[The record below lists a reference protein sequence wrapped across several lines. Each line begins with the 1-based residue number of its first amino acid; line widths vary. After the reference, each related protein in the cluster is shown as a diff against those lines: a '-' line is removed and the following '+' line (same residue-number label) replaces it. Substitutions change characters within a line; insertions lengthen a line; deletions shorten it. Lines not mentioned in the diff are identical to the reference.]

1 MHRIIFLPKQSCRW
15 LLLGAALSAIVA
27 ATAGIAT
34 LNAQSDKAAKHELEL
49 THLQAVANRLD
60 ALEWRAIAKRKNTS
74 ELKEALNRQR
84 EQANHSLDALK
95 TTASSQEQ
103 LQKVELA
110 YQTYATAVNQLL
122 KLLES
127 NQIEKALEVDETQV
141 DLSYEKLYESI
152 SNAAA
157 EAAETT
163 ARLTFWANFGSLLI
177 VLSLV
182 SAFSLLFR
190 RYLQVNLKMQ
200 QMTIENLHRRE
211 QTLEQERQL
220 LESKVVERTEEL
232 QQSNIALSQTLSELQ
247 KSQIQ
252 LIQSEKMSTLGE
264 LVAGIAHEINN
275 PIGFLSGNIQPALEY
290 TNDLL
295 KLIDL
300 YQEEFPQPGQVIQE
314 EVATIDLDY
323 LREDLP
329 KLIGSMKEGVDRI
342 RDISTSLRTFSRS
355 DSTSC
360 VAFDVHAGIDSTLL
374 ILKHRLKANESRPEI
389 EIIKEYGRLPSVECY
404 AGQLNQVFMN
414 LLSNAIDALEEFNQ
428 GRSFEEIKAN
438 PNRISV
444 KTDLSNDSQ
453 FVVISIRDNG
463 IGMTDQVKRKIFDP
477 VFTTKEVG
485 KGTGLGLAISH
496 SIVIDKH
503 GGSLEVNSVLG
514 NGAEFIITVPV
525 RTKPEACRVEP
536 QA

>member
-1 MHRIIFLPKQSCRW
+1 
-15 LLLGAALSAIVA
+15 
-27 ATAGIAT
+27 
-34 LNAQSDKAAKHELEL
+34 
-49 THLQAVANRLD
+49 
-60 ALEWRAIAKRKNTS
+60 
-74 ELKEALNRQR
+74 
-84 EQANHSLDALK
+84 
-95 TTASSQEQ
+95 
-103 LQKVELA
+103 
-110 YQTYATAVNQLL
+110 
-122 KLLES
+122 
-127 NQIEKALEVDETQV
+127 
-141 DLSYEKLYESI
+141 
-152 SNAAA
+152 
-157 EAAETT
+157 
-163 ARLTFWANFGSLLI
+163 
-177 VLSLV
+177 
-182 SAFSLLFR
+182 
-190 RYLQVNLKMQ
+190 MQ

>member
-1 MHRIIFLPKQSCRW
+1 MSSTKQSCRW
-15 LLLGAALSAIVA
+15 LLLGAAISAIGVS
-27 ATAGIAT
+27 TSGIAT
-34 LNAQSDKAAKHELEL
+34 LNAQSNKAAKHELEL

-60 ALEWRAIAKRKNTS
+60 ALEWMAIAKRESDS
-74 ELKEALNRQR
+74 EFKEALYRQR

-95 TTASSQEQ
+95 ITVSSPEQ
-103 LQKVELA
+103 LQKVESA
-110 YQTYATAVNQLL
+110 YQTYATDINQML

-127 NQIEKALEVDETQV
+127 NQVEKALEVDRTKV
-141 DLSYEKLYESI
+141 DLSCEKLRESI
-152 SNAAA
+152 SNAST
-157 EAAETT
+157 EAAETS
-163 ARLTFWANFGSLLI
+163 AKLAFWANFGSFLI

-190 RYLQVNLKMQ
+190 RYLQVSLKIQ

-232 QQSNIALSQTLSELQ
+232 QQSNIALSQALSNLQ

-264 LVAGIAHEINN
+264 LVAGVAHEINN
-275 PIGFLSGNIQPALEY
+275 PIGFLSGNIQPAIEY

-295 KLIDL
+295 RLIDL
-300 YQEEFPQPGQVIQE
+300 YQKEFPQSGQVIQE

-355 DSTSC
+355 DSISC

-428 GRSFEEIKAN
+428 GRSFDEIKAN

-453 FVVISIRDNG
+453 FVAISIRDNG

-514 NGAEFIITVPV
+514 NGTEFIITIPV
-525 RTKPEACRVEP
+525 RTKPEACKVEP
-536 QA
+536 QD